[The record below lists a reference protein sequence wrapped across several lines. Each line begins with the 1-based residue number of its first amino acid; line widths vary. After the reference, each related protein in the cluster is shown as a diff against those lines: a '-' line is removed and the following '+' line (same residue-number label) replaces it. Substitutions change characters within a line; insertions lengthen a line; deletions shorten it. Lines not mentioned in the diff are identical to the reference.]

1 MENGDSAH
9 SEYPHRTGHNAG
21 HDFVHGTW
29 TVQFLRKPHP
39 RPLPKKGGAFCFS
52 AFMQEGWKNMKAV
65 ANRFFI
71 DSMIIMDY
79 LFLPPS
85 FKNLQNS
92 TKLR

>member
-1 MENGDSAH
+1 MENGDSDTDK
-9 SEYPHRTGHNAG
+9 YPHRTGNNAG
-21 HDFVHGTW
+21 NYQLHGTW
-29 TVQFLRKPHP
+29 TVQFLKKPHP